1 VGIKIINSILYD
13 LQSEITR
20 TNNVVN
26 DGEFLVLSKSEN
38 DPRDR
43 EFLRGLTERG
53 RHELRVYRRIIEMV
67 RQIPVIDYQIN
78 IEGGYIYVSDIPIAR
93 NEDGIWRLFDSTPIG
108 TTPEEAITY
117 LDGHFLETTKPF
129 LIEKR
134 KVEDEEE

>member
-1 VGIKIINSILYD
+1 
-13 LQSEITR
+13 
-20 TNNVVN
+20 
-26 DGEFLVLSKSEN
+26 
-38 DPRDR
+38 
-43 EFLRGLTERG
+43 
-53 RHELRVYRRIIEMV
+53 MV

-78 IEGGYIYVSDIPIAR
+78 IEGGYIYVSDIPVAR